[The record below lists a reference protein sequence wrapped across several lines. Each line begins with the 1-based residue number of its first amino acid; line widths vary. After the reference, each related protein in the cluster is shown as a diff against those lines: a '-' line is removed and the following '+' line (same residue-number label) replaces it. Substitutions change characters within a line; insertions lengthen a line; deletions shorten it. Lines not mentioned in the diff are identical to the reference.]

1 MEASTKYIE
10 AFEDFDQAIAPEP
23 VKAELTPP
31 ETIEKIWKVIDSG
44 GFFGIISSY
53 NPGNDPDVL
62 DKEFESLQKDILK
75 MKYAYL
81 EQSFGYQYS
90 DGNGLTT
97 IRGKSLFVPMI
108 SYKELLSLGKKYD
121 QETVVFGGNGKMDVL
136 RVSDESILK
145 TFDTREL
152 KLAWNLLL
160 INPHNIPW

>member
-1 MEASTKYIE
+1 M
-10 AFEDFDQAIAPEP
+10 AFENFDQATEP

-31 ETIEKIWKVIDSG
+31 ETIEKIWKAIDSG
-44 GFFGIISSY
+44 DFFCIISSY

-62 DKEFESLQKDILK
+62 DSEHQALQKEVLR

-81 EQSFGYQYS
+81 EQSCGYRYS
-90 DGNGLTT
+90 DGHGLTS
-97 IRGKSLFVPMI
+97 IRGKSLFVPVM

-160 INPHNIPW
+160 TNPRNIPW